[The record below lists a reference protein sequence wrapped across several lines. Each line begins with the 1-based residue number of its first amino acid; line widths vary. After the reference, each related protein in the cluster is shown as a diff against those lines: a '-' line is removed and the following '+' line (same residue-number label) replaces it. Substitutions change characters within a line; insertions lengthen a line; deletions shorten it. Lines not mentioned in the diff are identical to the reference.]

1 MHLCTYFS
9 GIDRPNEHVFMFVK
23 LLLLVCIVLYLVEII
38 RTRVCVCGG
47 FSLLASCDTSGA
59 KITTAGYNARTKL
72 LLR

>member
-1 MHLCTYFS
+1 MHIFLF